1 MAIHI
6 LDASAMVAYIAGEP
20 GEKVVAALLTDP
32 TATCYAHTLNLC
44 EVYYGAIRK
53 TDVKR
58 ARQTILNLFADGVIE
73 RQDMNRPFWQR
84 VGELKARGGIS
95 LPDCF
100 CISLAQELGGE
111 VVTSDHG
118 EFDSLV
124 PLGIVPINFI
134 R

>member
-1 MAIHI
+1 MSIHV
-6 LDASAMVAYIAGEP
+6 LDASAMVAYLSSEP
-20 GEKVVAALLTDP
+20 GEMVVTGLLTDP
-32 TATCYAHTLNLC
+32 NATCYAHTINLC
-44 EVYYGAIRK
+44 EVYYILIRK
-53 TDVKR
+53 MDVQR
-58 ARQTILNLFADGVIE
+58 ARQGILTLFSDGAIE
-73 RQDMNRPFWQR
+73 RRDMAEHFWQR
-84 VGELKARGGIS
+84 VGEIKAQGGIS

-100 CISLAQELGGE
+100 CIVLAQELGGE

>member
-1 MAIHI
+1 
-6 LDASAMVAYIAGEP
+6 
-20 GEKVVAALLTDP
+20 LTNP

-53 TDVKR
+53 TDVQR
-58 ARQTILNLFADGVIE
+58 ARQTIRNLFADGVIE
-73 RQDMNRPFWQR
+73 RKDMNQNFWQR
-84 VGELKARGGIS
+84 VGELKARGRIS
-95 LPDCF
+95 LPDFF

-118 EFDSLV
+118 EFDPLV
-124 PLGIVPINFI
+124 PHGIVPINFI

>member
-1 MAIHI
+1 MAIHV
-6 LDASAMVAYIAGEP
+6 LDASAMVAYLTGEP

-32 TATCYAHTLNLC
+32 AATCYAHTLNLC

-58 ARQTILNLFADGVIE
+58 ARQTILNLRTDGVIE
-73 RQDMNRPFWQR
+73 RQDINRHFWQR
-84 VGELKARGGIS
+84 VGELKARGRIS

-118 EFDSLV
+118 EFDPLV